1 MKLLEEFFASNDDW
15 SNELIEEIAIKTK
28 LKVKQVSKWYWD
40 QTTKGR
46 TPSSRKNWGTGYLYL
61 LF

>member
-46 TPSSRKNWGTGYLYL
+46 TPSSRKN
-61 LF
+61 